1 MMQVKTNPKVD
12 AFLAKAKAWGPEMA
26 RLRQMLLAS
35 GLDEEF
41 KWYKPCY
48 SYQGGN
54 VVILAGLK
62 HHCWLAFFKG
72 AVLEDPAGV
81 LEKAGENTQGG
92 RVVKFTSLEQIETQA
107 AVIRALLAS
116 AIAAEA
122 KGLQVEMRPAGD
134 FDLPEE
140 LVTAL
145 DADSDFAEAF
155 QALTPGRQRG
165 WCLHF
170 AGAKQSATRASRVEK
185 AKPLILAGK
194 GMHDRD

>member
-1 MMQVKTNPKVD
+1 MNPKVD

-26 RLRQMLLAS
+26 RLRQMLLAA

-48 SYQGGN
+48 TYQGGN

-72 AVLEDPAGV
+72 AVLDDPAGV
-81 LEKAGENTQGG
+81 LEKAGENTQAG
-92 RVVKFTSLEQIETQA
+92 RVVKFTSLGQIEAQA
-107 AVIRALLAS
+107 GVIAALLAQ

-122 KGLQVEMRPAGD
+122 AGVEVEKRPAGD
-134 FDLPEE
+134 FDLPAE

-145 DADSDFAEAF
+145 DADPAFAEAF
-155 QALTPGRQRG
+155 HGLTPGRQRG
-165 WCLHF
+165 WSLHF
-170 AGAKQSATRASRVEK
+170 AGAKQAETRAARIDK

-194 GMHDRD
+194 GLHDRG